1 MGLPQIIIDFKSAG
15 TTAIR
20 RSSRGT
26 AVLLLAGTG
35 QPVRV
40 RSLTQAQEAG
50 LDARTLK
57 LVRLCFLGSPDKV
70 TVLYDNGDLSAAL
83 AAAALEAEGG
93 WLCAP
98 DGETAAVCAYV
109 KAVRAEG
116 VPLRAVVANA
126 DAPDC
131 EGIVNFAAAGM
142 QIKLEDTVE
151 AVSAAEYTARIAG
164 ILAGLS
170 LARSATY
177 LALPEVV
184 EMTASADPD
193 GDIAAGKLIL
203 YRGSS
208 CIRLG
213 RAVTSLVTLTPDKN
227 SAFRKIKIA
236 EGVDLIRSDIRRV
249 FEEDYIGQVLNDYDS
264 KLLLV
269 TAINGYLRSLTG
281 SVLDAA
287 YENGAAIDYD
297 AQLQWLESHGTDTDS
312 MSQVEIL
319 KANTGSQVFLSASLR
334 FADAMEDLRLQVQM

>member
-26 AVLLLAGTG
+26 VALLLAGSG
-35 QPVRV
+35 QQVSF
-40 RSLTQAQEAG
+40 RSLAQAQEAG
-50 LDARTLK
+50 LDSRTLK
-57 LVRLCFLGSPDKV
+57 LMQLCFLGSPAKV
-70 TVLYDNGDLSAAL
+70 TVLYDNGDLTAAL
-83 AAAALEAEGG
+83 SAAAAAAAGG

-98 DGETAAVCAYV
+98 DAEADTVCAYV
-109 KAVRAEG
+109 KEARSGG

-131 EGIVNFAAAGM
+131 EGIVNFVTEGI
-142 QIKLEDTVE
+142 QIRLEDAVE

-184 EMTASADPD
+184 EMTDSADPD
-193 GDIAAGKLIL
+193 GDIAAGRLIL

-213 RAVTSLVTLTPDKN
+213 RAVTSLVTLTTDKG
-227 SAFRKIKIA
+227 SAFQKIKIA
-236 EGVDLIRSDIRRV
+236 EGVDLIRSDIRSV

-281 SVLDAA
+281 SVLDAS
-287 YENGAAIDYD
+287 YENGVSIDYD
-297 AQLQWLESHGTDTDS
+297 AQLQWLESHGIDTDS

-334 FADAMEDLRLQVQM
+334 FADAMEDLHMQVQM